1 MSKQVEECVVME
13 MMVLLL
19 VKDSTN
25 ISRVTLCIGCCA
37 YLVPRT
43 KVCFTHTHARFPSVF
58 HLFSYLFFFL
68 LLYTMNLSGDM
79 EDASDKI
86 LFLNFNQE
94 FSCVSVGTETGYR
107 LYNCD
112 PFGRCYSKCTLYLS
126 TAYTSGYSPLFL

>member
-1 MSKQVEECVVME
+1 MMVMMGDQIYECQSREKNVLQTCSVVME

-58 HLFSYLFFFL
+58 HLFSYLFFSL
-68 LLYTMNLSGDM
+68 ALHHESLWRYGRRIGQDSLSQ
-79 EDASDKI
+79 
-86 LFLNFNQE
+86 LQ
-94 FSCVSVGTETGYR
+94 
-107 LYNCD
+107 
-112 PFGRCYSKCTLYLS
+112 
-126 TAYTSGYSPLFL
+126 SGV